1 MTSKTTPK
9 TVTKPRTTHQMNP
22 PSKIRYPRIL
32 TGMTKE
38 HSLSKTQAAE
48 KPTKGASKPASKGK
62 PKAKAGV
69 GKGLVRP
76 APKAKARR
84 AKLVVAKIDAWSVF
98 KISFLLSVGLGIVTV
113 VAGIFLWTTMDLTGI
128 FDDINAL
135 LGTILGTEGG
145 GTQIQELFTLGQVA
159 SMTTIIAVLN
169 VVLITLAA
177 SLAALLYNVCA
188 SLVGGIGLT
197 LTDD

>member
-1 MTSKTTPK
+1 M
-9 TVTKPRTTHQMNP
+9 
-22 PSKIRYPRIL
+22 
-32 TGMTKE
+32 
-38 HSLSKTQAAE
+38 SKTQAA
-48 KPTKGASKPASKGK
+48 KPTKGGGRPASKSGS
-62 PKAKAGV
+62 A
-69 GKGLVRP
+69 KGLVRP

-98 KISFLLSVGLGIVTV
+98 KVSFLLSVGLGIVTV

-145 GTQIQELFTLGQVA
+145 GTQIQELVTLGQVA
-159 SMTTIIAVLN
+159 SFSTIIAVLN
-169 VVLITLAA
+169 VVLITVAA

-188 SLVGGIGLT
+188 SLVGGVGLT

>member
-1 MTSKTTPK
+1 M
-9 TVTKPRTTHQMNP
+9 
-22 PSKIRYPRIL
+22 
-32 TGMTKE
+32 
-38 HSLSKTQAAE
+38 SKTQAA
-48 KPTKGASKPASKGK
+48 KTTKGGSNPASKGK
-62 PKAKAGV
+62 PKAKPGA

-84 AKLVVAKIDAWSVF
+84 AKLVIAKVDAWSVF

-159 SMTTIIAVLN
+159 SMTTIVAVLN
-169 VVLITLAA
+169 VVLITIAA

-188 SLVGGIGLT
+188 SLVGGVGLT

>member
-1 MTSKTTPK
+1 M
-9 TVTKPRTTHQMNP
+9 
-22 PSKIRYPRIL
+22 
-32 TGMTKE
+32 
-38 HSLSKTQAAE
+38 SKTQA
-48 KPTKGASKPASKGK
+48 SKPAKGGSKPAGKGK
-62 PKAKAGV
+62 PGA

-84 AKLVVAKIDAWSVF
+84 AKLVIAKVDAWSVF

-145 GTQIQELFTLGQVA
+145 GAQIQELFTLGQVA
-159 SMTTIIAVLN
+159 SLTTIVAVLN
-169 VVLITLAA
+169 VVLITVAA
-177 SLAALLYNVCA
+177 SLAAVLYNVCA

-197 LTDD
+197 MTDD

>member
-1 MTSKTTPK
+1 
-9 TVTKPRTTHQMNP
+9 
-22 PSKIRYPRIL
+22 
-32 TGMTKE
+32 MTKE
-38 HSLSKTQAAE
+38 NRLSKTQAA
-48 KPTKGASKPASKGK
+48 KPTKGGSRPAGK
-62 PKAKAGV
+62 TGA

-84 AKLVVAKIDAWSVF
+84 AKLVIATIDAWSVF
-98 KISFLLSVGLGIVTV
+98 KIAFLLSVGLGIVTV
-113 VAGIFLWTTMDLTGI
+113 VAGVFLWTTMDLTGI

-135 LGTILGTEGG
+135 LGTVLGTEGG

-159 SMTTIIAVLN
+159 SMTTIVAVLN
-169 VVLITLAA
+169 VVLITVAA

>member
-1 MTSKTTPK
+1 M
-9 TVTKPRTTHQMNP
+9 
-22 PSKIRYPRIL
+22 
-32 TGMTKE
+32 
-38 HSLSKTQAAE
+38 SKTQAA
-48 KPTKGASKPASKGK
+48 KTTKGGSKPASKGK
-62 PKAKAGV
+62 PKTGA

-84 AKLVVAKIDAWSVF
+84 AKLVIAKVDAWSVF

-145 GTQIQELFTLGQVA
+145 GTQIQELITLGA

-169 VVLITLAA
+169 VVLITIAA

-188 SLVGGIGLT
+188 SLVGGVGLT

>member
-1 MTSKTTPK
+1 MSSKTTPR
-9 TVTKPRTTHQMNP
+9 TATKSRTKNQQMNP

-32 TGMTKE
+32 TEMTKE
-38 HSLSKTQAAE
+38 NSLSKTQAA
-48 KPTKGASKPASKGK
+48 KPAKGGSKPAGKGK
-62 PKAKAGV
+62 PGA

-84 AKLVVAKIDAWSVF
+84 AKLVIAKIDAWSVF

>member
-1 MTSKTTPK
+1 MNSKTTPIK
-9 TVTKPRTTHQMNP
+9 AKKPSKLTQQMNP

-32 TGMTKE
+32 TEMTKE
-38 HSLSKTQAAE
+38 NSLSKTQAA
-48 KPTKGASKPASKGK
+48 KPAKGGSKPAGKGK
-62 PKAKAGV
+62 PGA

-84 AKLVVAKIDAWSVF
+84 AKLVIAKIDAWSVF
-98 KISFLLSVGLGIVTV
+98 KISFLLSVWLGIVTV

-169 VVLITLAA
+169 VVLITIAA

>member
-1 MTSKTTPK
+1 M
-9 TVTKPRTTHQMNP
+9 
-22 PSKIRYPRIL
+22 
-32 TGMTKE
+32 
-38 HSLSKTQAAE
+38 SKTQAA
-48 KPTKGASKPASKGK
+48 KTTKGGTKPASKGK
-62 PKAKAGV
+62 PKAKPGA

-84 AKLVVAKIDAWSVF
+84 AKLVIAKIDAWSVF

-145 GTQIQELFTLGQVA
+145 GTQIQELFTLA

-169 VVLITLAA
+169 VVLITIAA

-188 SLVGGIGLT
+188 SLVGGVGLT

>member
-1 MTSKTTPK
+1 
-9 TVTKPRTTHQMNP
+9 MNP

-38 HSLSKTQAAE
+38 NRLSKTQAA
-48 KPTKGASKPASKGK
+48 KPTKGGSRPAGK
-62 PKAKAGV
+62 TGA

-84 AKLVVAKIDAWSVF
+84 AKLVVATIDAWSVF
-98 KISFLLSVGLGIVTV
+98 KIAFLLSVGLGIVTV
-113 VAGIFLWTTMDLTGI
+113 VAGVFLWTTMDLTGI

-159 SMTTIIAVLN
+159 SMTTIVAVLN
-169 VVLITLAA
+169 VVLITVAA